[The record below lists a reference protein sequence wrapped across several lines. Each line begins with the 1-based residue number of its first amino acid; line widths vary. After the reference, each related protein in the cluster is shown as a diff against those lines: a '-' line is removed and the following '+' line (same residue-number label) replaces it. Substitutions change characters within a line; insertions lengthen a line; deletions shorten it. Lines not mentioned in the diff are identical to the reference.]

1 MCFAEVQLSG
11 WQSIFSGSTLSASMA
26 ATDGQIAVS
35 GSLAL
40 FLQVVDQ
47 LNLNLLD

>member
-1 MCFAEVQLSG
+1 VCFAEVQLSG
-11 WQSIFSGSTLSASMA
+11 WQSTSSVSAPPASVKV
-26 ATDGQIAVS
+26 TDGQAAVS
-35 GSLAL
+35 DSLAL